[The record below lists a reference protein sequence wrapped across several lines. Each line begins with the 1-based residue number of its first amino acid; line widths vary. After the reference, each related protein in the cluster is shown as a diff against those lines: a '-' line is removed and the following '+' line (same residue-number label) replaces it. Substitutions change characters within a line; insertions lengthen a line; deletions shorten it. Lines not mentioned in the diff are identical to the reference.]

1 MSTKRRRRFRSKA
14 ARKRYYRRLYTR
26 IAILILLVIVVV
38 AAIVLIH
45 NRRKNNRK
53 SNNAVENT
61 SIASQNDGTA
71 VSDNSTAAA
80 GTQDN
85 GNNAD
90 GNNADGNNA
99 ESASSEGGNDAA
111 AVETP
116 AETDPLAELKAKKP
130 DIDINSWE
138 YVLANP
144 WNSIQDYVPYTEAIE
159 DISLDARI
167 IPAMQEF
174 VQGARNQ
181 GLNVLLASGYRSYS
195 DQTWL
200 FENKVQQ
207 YDGDEEV
214 AATIVARPG
223 TSEHQT
229 GLAADITDDY
239 YELKQPEVLELTEL
253 YKWMSAH
260 CQEYGFIVRFPKGK
274 EDVTGIIYEPW
285 HFRYVGVEAAT
296 FIMENNLT
304 LEEFHELY
312 GDDIAEAPV
321 TPAATPAG

>member
-1 MSTKRRRRFRSKA
+1 MSTKKRRRFRSKA

-26 IAILILLVIVVV
+26 IAVLTLFVIAAAVVIVVLHGRNRNKNSTDYAV
-38 AAIVLIH
+38 EGTDTAAQDVPINSSGSEEAQTQVP
-45 NRRKNNRK
+45 
-53 SNNAVENT
+53 AVSTPGPETADSSAVSGNENT
-61 SIASQNDGTA
+61 SVSPDTA
-71 VSDNSTAAA
+71 NK
-80 GTQDN
+80 
-85 GNNAD
+85 
-90 GNNADGNNA
+90 
-99 ESASSEGGNDAA
+99 
-111 AVETP
+111 
-116 AETDPLAELKAKKP
+116 DPLAELRAKKP
-130 DIDINSWE
+130 DIDIKSWE

-144 WNSIQDYVPYTEAIE
+144 WNSIADYVPYTEQIE
-159 DISLDARI
+159 DISLDSRI
-167 IPAMQEF
+167 IPAMQNF
-174 VQGARNQ
+174 VQAARNQ
-181 GLNVLLASGYRSYS
+181 GLNVYLSSGYRSYA
-195 DQTWL
+195 DQSWL

-253 YKWMSAH
+253 YKWMSVH

-274 EDVTGIIYEPW
+274 EDITGIIYEPW

-312 GDDIAEAPV
+312 GDDIAEAPDSPSV
-321 TPAATPAG
+321 TPAG